1 MSQAQ
6 KTPFARTMNDFSQ
19 QKIENNINSLG
30 KVLPCVVVAVEGAI
44 VTVNFEVYS
53 TLNTPLPPVT
63 CATIGSQYIRTPIQV
78 GDLGICISADVRL
91 GGINGLGAGLAPLD
105 SPASN
110 LGALVFVPI
119 GSSLWEEVN
128 PLAVVIQAPD
138 GASLADTAGDNFI
151 KVTNTG
157 IQVSSST
164 SLTLSVGSNTI
175 SITSSG
181 ISITGTLTIN
191 GKPFLAHQ
199 HTGVTTGSGVSGG
212 VSP

>member
-6 KTPFARTMNDFSQ
+6 KTPFARTMNEFSQ

-30 KVLPCVVVAVEGAI
+30 KVLPCVVVSVEGAI

-53 TLNTPLPPVT
+53 TSNTPLPPVT
-63 CATIGSQYIRTPIQV
+63 CATIGSKYIRVPIQV
-78 GDLGICISADVRL
+78 GDFGICISADVRL
-91 GGINGLGAGLAPLD
+91 GGINGLGAGLAPLN

-119 GSSLWEEVN
+119 GNLDWKEVN
-128 PLAVVIQAPD
+128 PEAVVIQALD
-138 GASLADTAGDNFI
+138 GASLADNENNNTVV
-151 KVTNTG
+151 VTNSG
-157 IQVSSST
+157 ISVSST
-164 SLTLSVGSNTI
+164 ETITLSVGSNTI
-175 SITSSG
+175 TISSSG

-191 GKPFLAHQ
+191 GKPFLSHE
-199 HTGVTTGSGVSGG
+199 HTGVTTGSGVTGG